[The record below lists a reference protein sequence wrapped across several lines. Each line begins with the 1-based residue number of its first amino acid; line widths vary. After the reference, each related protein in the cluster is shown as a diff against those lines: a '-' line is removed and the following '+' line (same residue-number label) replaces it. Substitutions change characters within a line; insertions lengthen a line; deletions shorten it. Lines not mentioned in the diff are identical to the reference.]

1 MLEIGSSL
9 HNDSYRADFLIVRLW
24 RLFAKASILVV
35 GTDSG
40 YVQAPV
46 PVTIKLPLSII

>member
-24 RLFAKASILVV
+24 RLFAKASIEPPYL
-35 GTDSG
+35 TKNQKFL
-40 YVQAPV
+40 Y
-46 PVTIKLPLSII
+46 KLLNL